1 MTAIWLRD
9 GRLAKGLTQKELSE
23 KSNISVRSIQR
34 IERGEITPRS
44 YTIKTLAEIL
54 GLSYDDFLKAARQQN
69 FTIVEGEGVSGW
81 QWMPALNVSQRIILS
96 IGIGIV
102 LLFLALAF
110 VAQSSSFPETQFESF
125 LFSGFVIMM
134 ITVSLFFLW
143 KRQ

>member
-9 GRLAKGLTQKELSE
+9 GRLSKGLTQKELSE

-34 IERGEITPRS
+34 IESGEITPRS

-54 GLSYDDFLKAARQQN
+54 GLSYEDFLKEARQQN
-69 FTIVEGEGVSGW
+69 FTILEGEGISDW
-81 QWMPALNVSQRIILS
+81 QWFPSLNIPQRLILS
-96 IGIGIV
+96 IGLGI
-102 LLFLALAF
+102 LTLFLALAF
-110 VAQSSSFPETQFESF
+110 VAQSASFPETQFESF
-125 LFSGFVIMM
+125 LFCGFIITL